1 MQEKSSRGSFW
12 ALLPLIV
19 FVIIYFS
26 GSLYLGDFYAL
37 PVLVVFVIS
46 LFVALFQY
54 PKKNFN
60 EKLNSFAKG
69 SGDVNILIMILIF
82 LLAGAFSELS
92 KSIGSL
98 SSTVNFA
105 MTYVSPQFIVAGIFL
120 ISCFISVS
128 LGTSVGTIVAL
139 APLAVGFERYIPGIT
154 AIALA
159 AVVGGAMFGDNLS
172 FISDTTIAAT
182 RTQNVAMSDKFKTN
196 FRIVF
201 PVAILVFIL
210 YYFQGSTFTENVG
223 DLTVKEY
230 ELIKVLPYIIV
241 FILALCGLHVI
252 WTLGIGIV
260 ATLAIGLFTESIT
273 VLDSLQSV
281 NAGFAGMFELSLLC
295 LIIGGV
301 VGIIRYNGGIDF
313 LLNSV
318 LKNIKSKRG
327 AEFGIVSLTALV
339 NFALANN
346 TITIVIVGPLAK
358 EISDKF
364 DLSPKR
370 VASLLDT
377 MSCFIQGIIPYGAQI
392 LAALATASLVLE
404 EASKPAISPIE
415 LISYLYYPFLTGI
428 ASFIFIFISQKNKTH
443 FDEERGEN

>member
-1 MQEKSSRGSFW
+1 MNQKSGAGNFW
-12 ALLPLIV
+12 ALLPLII
-19 FVIIYFS
+19 FIIVYFS

-37 PVLVVFVIS
+37 PVLVVFVIA
-46 LFVALFQY
+46 LFVAFFQY
-54 PKKNFN
+54 PKKSFD
-60 EKLNSFAKG
+60 EKLKSFAKG
-69 SGDVNILIMILIF
+69 SGDENILIMILIF

-105 MTYVSPQFIVAGIFL
+105 MTYISPQYIVAGIFL
-120 ISCFISVS
+120 IACFISVS

-139 APLAVGFERYIPGIT
+139 GPLAVGFETYIPGIA

-182 RTQNVAMSDKFKTN
+182 RTQNVSMRDKFKAN
-196 FRIVF
+196 FKVVF
-201 PVAILVFIL
+201 PVAVLVFII
-210 YYFQGSTFTENVG
+210 YCFQGASFVENVG
-223 DLTVKEY
+223 NIEVKDY
-230 ELIKVLPYIIV
+230 ELIKVLPYVLV
-241 FILALCGLHVI
+241 FVLALVGVQVI
-252 WTLGIGIV
+252 WTLGIGIIG
-260 ATLAIGLFTESIT
+260 TLLIGLYTNSIN
-273 VLDSLQSV
+273 VLDSIKSI
-281 NAGFAGMFELSLLC
+281 NSGFAGMFELSLLC

-318 LKNIKSKRG
+318 LKNINSKRG
-327 AEFGIVSLTALV
+327 AEVGIASLTALV

-358 EISDKF
+358 EISNKF
-364 DLSPKR
+364 NLSPTR
-370 VASLLDT
+370 VASILDT
-377 MSCFIQGIIPYGAQI
+377 TSCFIQGVIPYGAQI
-392 LAALATASLVLE
+392 LAALAASSLVLG
-404 EASKPAISPIE
+404 EAVAPTVSPIE

-428 ASFIFIFISQKNKTH
+428 ATLCFILFRKNK
-443 FDEERGEN
+443 